1 MRGAPTH
8 KVTGALIAPVFFGA
22 GAVGAASRG
31 VVLGAQLGDLGITGV
46 LALLLPLLLGLLL
59 LGLGPPAAAGALP
72 PHLLQVVEQ
81 VPLDI
86 LPDPGLLGDLLA
98 PRIRVNT

>member
-1 MRGAPTH
+1 MLGAPTH
-8 KVTGALIAPVFFGA
+8 KVTGALIAPVLFGA

-59 LGLGPPAAAGALP
+59 LGLGPPAAARGPP